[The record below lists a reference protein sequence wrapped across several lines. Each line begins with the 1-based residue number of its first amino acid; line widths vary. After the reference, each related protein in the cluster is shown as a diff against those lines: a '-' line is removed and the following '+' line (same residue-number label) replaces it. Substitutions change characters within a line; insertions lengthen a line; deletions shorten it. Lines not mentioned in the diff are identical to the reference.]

1 MQMLLELLPLA
12 AFVIAYKFF
21 GGIYPATATLMVGMV
36 LALAVL
42 WARARKLP
50 QMFAVSTLLVL
61 VFGALTLWLRNAHFI
76 QWKPSILLW
85 LVAVAFMASA
95 FIGQRPLAQMM
106 LEPALAEIAHKE
118 QTDWVAHLKRA
129 DWLKLNAAWVVYG
142 LVTGA
147 INLVLVYT
155 VSEDVWVDTKIPLI
169 MGSMLLF
176 LVAQMFWLYRR
187 GQLRT

>member
-1 MQMLLELLPLA
+1 MLLEFLPLA
-12 AFVIAYKFF
+12 AFVVTYKFF

-42 WARARKLP
+42 WARARRMP
-50 QMFAVSTLLVL
+50 RMFAVSTLLVL

-85 LVAVAFMASA
+85 LVAVAFLASA
-95 FIGQRPLAQMM
+95 FVGRRPLAQLM
-106 LEPALAEIAHKE
+106 LEPALAE
-118 QTDWVAHLKRA
+118 VARLERA

-142 LVTGA
+142 LVTGT

-169 MGSMLLF
+169 FGSMVLF
-176 LVAQMFWLYRR
+176 LAAQMLWLYRR
-187 GQLRT
+187 GKLKT

>member
-1 MQMLLELLPLA
+1 MQTLLELLPLA

-42 WARARKLP
+42 WIRLGRLP
-50 QMFAVSTLLVL
+50 RMFAVSTVLVL

-85 LVAVAFMASA
+85 LVAVAFLASA
-95 FIGQRPLAQMM
+95 FIGRRPLAQMM
-106 LEPALAEIAHKE
+106 LEPALAE
-118 QTDWVAHLKRA
+118 VARVEHADALRLERA

-142 LVTGA
+142 LTVGA

-169 MGSMLLF
+169 MGSMVLF
-176 LVAQMFWLYRR
+176 LTAQMVWLYRR
-187 GQLRT
+187 GKLKT